1 MLAEVIVVHSGDEIV
16 PSALQRAHPAVRF
29 CSAPQGTSEAQLRS
43 IAILEASGD
52 IVALRRT
59 ADVRDAM
66 WLDAHYRVA
75 TGMQP
80 DYFDEPDL
88 ALNEDSIVA
97 AEINVDG
104 APVSE
109 RRAHNGS
116 RHSIE
121 TSPASSASSA
131 A

>member
-1 MLAEVIVVHSGDEIV
+1 
-16 PSALQRAHPAVRF
+16 LQRSHPEVRF
-29 CSAPQGTSEAQLRS
+29 CTAPHGTSEAQLRS

-66 WLDAHYRVA
+66 WLDAHFRAA

-80 DYFDEPDL
+80 DHFDEAEL
-88 ALNEDSIVA
+88 ELTEESVVA

-104 APVSE
+104 TPVSE
-109 RRAHNGS
+109 RRAHNGT

>member
-1 MLAEVIVVHSGDEIV
+1 MFAEVIVVSSGDDNV
-16 PSALQRAHPAVRF
+16 PAALQRAHPGVRF
-29 CSAPQGTSEAQLRS
+29 CCAPHGTSEAQLRS

-66 WLDAHYRVA
+66 WLDAHYHAA

-80 DYFDEPDL
+80 DHFDEPDL
-88 ALNEDSIVA
+88 GLTEESIVA
-97 AEINVDG
+97 AEISVDA
-104 APVSE
+104 APE
-109 RRAHNGS
+109 RRAHNAA
-116 RHSIE
+116 RHSLE